1 MPETWMGTKGAAM
14 EVTVQRQ
21 MNWTRG
27 TRVLKRLM
35 VAEHYEC
42 FASQVAVNP
51 LFPSAGA
58 LLALKL
64 SRCQRL
70 LQSSGAVRS

>member
-1 MPETWMGTKGAAM
+1 M

-21 MNWTRG
+21 MNRTRG
-27 TRVLKRLM
+27 ARVLKRHM

-42 FASQVAVNP
+42 VASQVAVNP
-51 LFPSAGA
+51 LFRSAGA

-64 SRCQRL
+64 LRYQRL
-70 LQSSGAVRS
+70 LKSSGAVRS